1 MRKSF
6 IQKIVIVI
14 NGKGGSGKDT
24 VCELLAK
31 HYEVRNISTI
41 TPIKE
46 VAYWGGWRGGK
57 TDKDRKFL
65 SDLKQLF
72 TEYNDLPNNYA
83 VSEYKKFM
91 ASPVDEV
98 MFVHIREPE
107 NIEKFIRSID
117 GNCLTL
123 LVRGGKSQD
132 SYGNAS
138 DDGVENYSYDY
149 TYNNTK
155 SLAEVESDFLKF
167 FQQIIKDTEKRY
179 LPHECD

>member
-1 MRKSF
+1 MKS
-6 IQKIVIVI
+6 KLVEKLVVVI

-24 VCELLAK
+24 LCELLGK

-65 SDLKQLF
+65 SDLKKLF
-72 TEYNDLPNNYA
+72 TEYNDLPNTYVIN
-83 VSEYKKFM
+83 EYKKFM
-91 ASPVDEV
+91 ANPHEEV

-107 NIEKFIRSID
+107 NIEKFIRSVD
-117 GNCLTL
+117 GNCITL
-123 LVRGGKSQD
+123 LIRGGKSQEV
-132 SYGNAS
+132 YGNQS

-155 SLAEVESDFLKF
+155 PLEDVEKDFLKF
-167 FQQIIKDTEKRY
+167 FKNIIRETENRY
-179 LPHECD
+179 LPH